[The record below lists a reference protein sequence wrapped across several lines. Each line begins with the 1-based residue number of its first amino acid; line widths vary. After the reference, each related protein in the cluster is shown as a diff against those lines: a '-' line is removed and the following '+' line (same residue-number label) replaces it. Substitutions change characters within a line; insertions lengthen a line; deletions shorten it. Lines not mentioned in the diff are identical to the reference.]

1 MGKKEKYV
9 VIFWGPRLMLHCG
22 HYHDIVKLQTILD
35 IYAKSKQNK
44 RDEPKAGGRE
54 SASKS

>member
-1 MGKKEKYV
+1 
-9 VIFWGPRLMLHCG
+9 MLHCG
-22 HYHDIVKLQTILD
+22 HYHDIVKLQNILN